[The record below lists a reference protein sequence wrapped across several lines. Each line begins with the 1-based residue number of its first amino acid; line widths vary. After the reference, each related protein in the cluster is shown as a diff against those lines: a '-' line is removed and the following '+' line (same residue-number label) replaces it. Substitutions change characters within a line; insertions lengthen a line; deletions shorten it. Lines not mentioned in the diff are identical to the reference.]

1 MEKYTVNGT
10 TYTLT
15 QEPYIDGIETPIMTA
30 TAEDEEGNAVMLGWP
45 AKENWQEIVIESEES
60 DAFDW
65 EHTFII
71 CEL

>member
-10 TYTLT
+10 AYTLT
-15 QEPYIDGIETPIMTA
+15 QEPYIDGTNEPIMTA
-30 TAEDEEGNAVMLGWP
+30 TAEDAEGNTVMLGWP
-45 AKENWQEIVIESEES
+45 AKENWQEIVSESEES

-65 EHTFII
+65 EQTFIV